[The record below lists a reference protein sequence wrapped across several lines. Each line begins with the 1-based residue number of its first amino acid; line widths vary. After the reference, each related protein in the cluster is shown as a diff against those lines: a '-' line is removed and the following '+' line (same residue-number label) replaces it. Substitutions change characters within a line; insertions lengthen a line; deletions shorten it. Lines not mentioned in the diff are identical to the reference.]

1 MVLSK
6 SSSKEIDVPVRA
18 GLSWSWIDD
27 VFRDNDWRRPFRIEQ
42 CHDGDSMVI
51 RAELPGFNPDQDVR
65 VEVIDGELVITAQRS
80 ESHKE
85 NGHHLHRSEF
95 RYGSFTRSIP
105 IPVGVD
111 ESKIAAT
118 YKDGVLEVRVALPA
132 GSSSEAT
139 HQIEIKHS

>member
-1 MVLSK
+1 
-6 SSSKEIDVPVRA
+6 
-18 GLSWSWIDD
+18 
-27 VFRDNDWRRPFRIEQ
+27 
-42 CHDGDSMVI
+42 MVI

-132 GSSSEAT
+132 ESSSEAT